1 MKYTILGFN
10 QEKALELGFD
20 VEDLLIIRWFVDF
33 YGSSKMIKM
42 NVGDKT
48 YAWVNYSSV
57 IKDIP
62 ILNMKKDTL
71 SRRMKKICET
81 GIMEHETLKQGGT
94 FSLYKLTDK
103 YDQLIGS
110 DKKNEGT
117 EKNPERYGKKSRPG
131 TEKNP
136 EQNINLLNNNS
147 IKDINTYSSKE
158 ELLHLKNEDIENEDI
173 EIQDIENRD
182 VYKITK
188 ELSTNRLN
196 TNEYKEK
203 NNKKETVNSVIAEY
217 TENKDLQDA
226 LHDFVDM
233 RTKARKPLTVRAM
246 KLSLNEL
253 DKLALDDVT
262 KIAIVNQSIVH
273 SWLTFYKLQNNN
285 NGGQRQLTRKEMG
298 YAF

>member
-20 VEDLLIIRWFVDF
+20 VDDLLIIRWFVDF
-33 YGSSKMIKM
+33 YSSSKMIKM

-48 YAWVNYSSV
+48 YAWVNYSRV
-57 IKDIP
+57 IEDIP

-103 YDQLIGS
+103 YDQLIS
-110 DKKNEGT
+110 TDKKTEGTDKKTEGT
-117 EKNPERYGKKSRPG
+117 EKIPKGYGKNSQPV
-131 TEKNP
+131 TDKNP

-147 IKDINTYSSKE
+147 IKDINTYSTKE
-158 ELLHLKNEDIENEDI
+158 ELLHPKNK
-173 EIQDIENRD
+173 D
-182 VYKITK
+182 V
-188 ELSTNRLN
+188 
-196 TNEYKEK
+196 EK
-203 NNKKETVNSVIAEY
+203 NNKKESVNSVIAEY

-233 RTKARKPLTVRAM
+233 RTKVRKPLTVRAM

-253 DKLALDDVT
+253 DKLAVDDVT

>member
-10 QEKALELGFD
+10 QEKALEFGFD

-33 YGSSKMIKM
+33 YSSSKMIKM

-48 YAWVNYSSV
+48 YAWVNYSRV
-57 IKDIP
+57 IEDIP

-103 YDQLIGS
+103 YDQLIS
-110 DKKNEGT
+110 KDNKTDGT
-117 EKNPERYGKKSRPG
+117 EKNTEGYGKNSQPV

-147 IKDINTYSSKE
+147 IKDINTYSTKE
-158 ELLHLKNEDIENEDI
+158 ELLHPKNED
-173 EIQDIENRD
+173 
-182 VYKITK
+182 VG
-188 ELSTNRLN
+188 
-196 TNEYKEK
+196 K
-203 NNKKETVNSVIAEY
+203 NIKKESVNSVIAEY

-253 DKLALDDVT
+253 DKLAVDDVT

-273 SWLTFYKLQNNN
+273 TWSTFYKLQNNN
-285 NGGQRQLTRKEMG
+285 NNGQRQLTRKEMG

>member
-33 YGSSKMIKM
+33 YSSSKMIKM

-48 YAWVNYSSV
+48 YAWVNYSRV
-57 IKDIP
+57 IEDIP

-103 YDQLIGS
+103 YDQLIS
-110 DKKNEGT
+110 KDNKTEGT
-117 EKNPERYGKKSRPG
+117 EKIPEGYGKKSQPL
-131 TEKNP
+131 TDKNP

-147 IKDINTYSSKE
+147 IKDINTYSTKE
-158 ELLHLKNEDIENEDI
+158 ELLHPKNED
-173 EIQDIENRD
+173 
-182 VYKITK
+182 VG
-188 ELSTNRLN
+188 
-196 TNEYKEK
+196 K
-203 NNKKETVNSVIAEY
+203 NSKKESINSVISSY

-226 LHDFVDM
+226 LHGFVEM
-233 RTKARKPLTVRAM
+233 RNKARKPLTVRAM
-246 KLSLNEL
+246 KLSLNKLNE
-253 DKLALDDVT
+253 LALDDVT

-273 SWLTFYKLQNNN
+273 SWSTFYKLQNNN

>member
-10 QEKALELGFD
+10 QEKALEFGFD

-33 YGSSKMIKM
+33 CSSSKMIKM

-48 YAWVNYSSV
+48 YAWVNYSRV
-57 IKDIP
+57 IEDIP

-103 YDQLIGS
+103 YDQLIS
-110 DKKNEGT
+110 KDNKTDGT
-117 EKNPERYGKKSRPG
+117 EKIPEWYGKNSQPV
-131 TEKNP
+131 TDKNP

-147 IKDINTYSSKE
+147 IKYINTYSTKE
-158 ELLHLKNEDIENEDI
+158 ELLHPKNEDVGK
-173 EIQDIENRD
+173 NR
-182 VYKITK
+182 
-188 ELSTNRLN
+188 
-196 TNEYKEK
+196 
-203 NNKKETVNSVIAEY
+203 KKESVNSVISEY
-217 TENKDLQDA
+217 TENKELQDA
-226 LHDFVDM
+226 LHDFVEM

-246 KLSLNEL
+246 KLSLNVL
-253 DKLALDDVT
+253 DNLAVDDVT

-273 SWLTFYKLQNNN
+273 TWSTFYKLQNNN
-285 NGGQRQLTRKEMG
+285 NGQRQLTRKEMG

>member
-33 YGSSKMIKM
+33 YSSSKMIKM

-48 YAWVNYSSV
+48 YAWVNYSGV

-81 GIMEHETLKQGGT
+81 GIMEHETIKQGGT

-103 YDQLIGS
+103 YDQLIS
-110 DKKNEGT
+110 TDKKTDGT
-117 EKNPERYGKKSRPG
+117 EKIPEGYGKKSQPL
-131 TEKNP
+131 TDKNP

-147 IKDINTYSSKE
+147 IKDINTYSTKE
-158 ELLHLKNEDIENEDI
+158 ELLHPKNED
-173 EIQDIENRD
+173 
-182 VYKITK
+182 VG
-188 ELSTNRLN
+188 
-196 TNEYKEK
+196 K
-203 NNKKETVNSVIAEY
+203 NSKKETVNSVISSY
-217 TENKDLQDA
+217 TESQDLQDA
-226 LHDFVDM
+226 LHGFVEM
-233 RTKARKPLTVRAM
+233 RNKARKPLTARAM
-246 KLSLNEL
+246 KLSLNKLTE
-253 DKLALDDVT
+253 LALDDVT
-262 KIAIVNQSIVH
+262 KIAIVNQSIMH
-273 SWLTFYKLQNNN
+273 NWLTFYKLQNNN
-285 NGGQRQLTRKEMG
+285 GPKQLTRKEMG

>member
-33 YGSSKMIKM
+33 YSSSKMIKM

-48 YAWVNYSSV
+48 YAWVNYSGV

-103 YDQLIGS
+103 YDQLIS
-110 DKKNEGT
+110 TDKKTDGT
-117 EKNPERYGKKSRPG
+117 EKNPEGYGKKSQPL
-131 TEKNP
+131 TDKNP

-147 IKDINTYSSKE
+147 IKDINTYSTKE
-158 ELLHLKNEDIENEDI
+158 ELLHPKNED
-173 EIQDIENRD
+173 
-182 VYKITK
+182 VG
-188 ELSTNRLN
+188 
-196 TNEYKEK
+196 K
-203 NNKKETVNSVIAEY
+203 NSKKETVNSVIAEY
-217 TENKDLQDA
+217 TENKDLKDA

-233 RTKARKPLTVRAM
+233 RTKMRKPLTPRAM
-246 KLSLNEL
+246 KLSLNKL
-253 DKLALDDVT
+253 DELALDDIT
-262 KIAIVNQSIVH
+262 KIAIVNQSIEH
-273 SWLTFYKLQNNN
+273 GWQTFYKLQNNN
-285 NGGQRQLTRKEMG
+285 GQRQLTRKEMG

>member
-10 QEKALELGFD
+10 QEKALEFGFD

-33 YGSSKMIKM
+33 YSSSKMIKM

-48 YAWVNYSSV
+48 YAWVNYSRV
-57 IKDIP
+57 IEDIP

-103 YDQLIGS
+103 YDQLIS
-110 DKKNEGT
+110 KDNKTDGT
-117 EKNPERYGKKSRPG
+117 EKIPEGYGKNSQPV
-131 TEKNP
+131 TDKNP

-147 IKDINTYSSKE
+147 IKDINTYSTKE
-158 ELLHLKNEDIENEDI
+158 ELLHPKNEDVGK
-173 EIQDIENRD
+173 NR
-182 VYKITK
+182 
-188 ELSTNRLN
+188 
-196 TNEYKEK
+196 
-203 NNKKETVNSVIAEY
+203 KKESVNSVIAEY

-226 LHDFVDM
+226 LNGFVEM
-233 RTKARKPLTVRAM
+233 RNKARKPLTVRAM
-246 KLSLNEL
+246 KLSLNKLNE
-253 DKLALDDVT
+253 LALDDVT

-273 SWLTFYKLQNNN
+273 SWSTFYKLQNDN

>member
-33 YGSSKMIKM
+33 YSSSKMKKM

-48 YAWVNYSSV
+48 YAWVNYSGV

-81 GIMEHETLKQGGT
+81 GIMEHKTPKLGGT

-103 YDQLIGS
+103 YDQLIS
-110 DKKNEGT
+110 TDKKTDGT
-117 EKNPERYGKKSRPG
+117 EKIPEGYGKKSQPL
-131 TEKNP
+131 TDKTP

-147 IKDINTYSSKE
+147 IKYINTYSTKE
-158 ELLHLKNEDIENEDI
+158 ELLHPKNED
-173 EIQDIENRD
+173 
-182 VYKITK
+182 VG
-188 ELSTNRLN
+188 
-196 TNEYKEK
+196 K
-203 NNKKETVNSVIAEY
+203 NSKKETVKSIIAEY
-217 TENKDLQDA
+217 TESKDLQDA

-253 DKLALDDVT
+253 DKLAVDDVT

-273 SWLTFYKLQNNN
+273 NWLTFYKLQNNN
-285 NGGQRQLTRKEMG
+285 GPKQLTRKEMG

>member
-10 QEKALELGFD
+10 QEKALEFGFD

-33 YGSSKMIKM
+33 YSSSKMIKM

-48 YAWVNYSSV
+48 YAWVNYSRV
-57 IKDIP
+57 IEDIP
-62 ILNMKKDTL
+62 ILNMNKDTL

-103 YDQLIGS
+103 YNQLIS
-110 DKKNEGT
+110 KDNKTEGT
-117 EKNPERYGKKSRPG
+117 EKNPEGYGKKSRPV

-147 IKDINTYSSKE
+147 IKDINTYSTKE
-158 ELLHLKNEDIENEDI
+158 ELLHPKNEDVGK
-173 EIQDIENRD
+173 NR
-182 VYKITK
+182 
-188 ELSTNRLN
+188 
-196 TNEYKEK
+196 
-203 NNKKETVNSVIAEY
+203 KKESVNSVIAEY
-217 TENKDLQDA
+217 TESKDLQDA
-226 LHDFVDM
+226 LHGFVEM
-233 RTKARKPLTVRAM
+233 RNKARKPLTARAM

-253 DKLALDDVT
+253 DKLAVDDVT

>member
-33 YGSSKMIKM
+33 YSSSKMIKM

-48 YAWVNYSSV
+48 YAWVNYSRV
-57 IKDIP
+57 IEDIP

-81 GIMEHETLKQGGT
+81 GIMEHEILKQGGT

-103 YDQLIGS
+103 YDQLIS
-110 DKKNEGT
+110 RDKKTEGT
-117 EKNPERYGKKSRPG
+117 EKIPEGYGKNSQPG
-131 TEKNP
+131 TEKIP

-147 IKDINTYSSKE
+147 IKDINTYSTKE
-158 ELLHLKNEDIENEDI
+158 ELLHPKNEDVGK
-173 EIQDIENRD
+173 NR
-182 VYKITK
+182 
-188 ELSTNRLN
+188 
-196 TNEYKEK
+196 
-203 NNKKETVNSVIAEY
+203 KKETVNSVIAEY
-217 TENKDLQDA
+217 TESKDLQDA

-253 DKLALDDVT
+253 DKLAVDDVT

-285 NGGQRQLTRKEMG
+285 NNGGQRQLTRKEMG